1 MKGANGESV
10 LSDLPHSGARDS
22 TALRW
27 EGSMRAAL
35 RQVRN
40 FLGRLGR
47 RFYEARQAKAECVVN
62 EHRHFYRY
70 YDRLE

>member
-1 MKGANGESV
+1 MIYLTAAHV
-10 LSDLPHSGARDS
+10 S
-22 TALRW
+22 TALLLRW
-27 EGSMRAAL
+27 EGLMRAAL

-40 FLGRLGR
+40 FLGRLER

-62 EHRHFYRY
+62 ERWHFYRY